1 MSKTVPMMTAT
12 MMTRRIL
19 RSIKSLA
26 CALPLLAGV
35 PTLVLAH
42 GDAAPQP
49 VDTKG
54 LEPLGD
60 DIRATN
66 PYEGN
71 QTAVQ
76 IGAGGYNQNCA
87 RCHGLDAK
95 SGGMAPDLRE
105 VENGEAG
112 DGWFITRVL
121 HGAKKDDRFRMPPFE
136 GILSQEAIWAIRTY
150 VSSQPKD

>member
-1 MSKTVPMMTAT
+1 MFKTHSVSGFVLAV
-12 MMTRRIL
+12 IL
-19 RSIKSLA
+19 G
-26 CALPLLAGV
+26 LPLLAAIPARV
-35 PTLVLAH
+35 SAH

-49 VDTKG
+49 VDTTG
-54 LEPLGD
+54 LQPLGD

-71 QTAVQ
+71 KVAIE
-76 IGAGGYNQNCA
+76 IGAHGYNTNCA

-105 VENGEAG
+105 VEAGESG

-150 VSSQPKD
+150 VENQPKD

>member
-1 MSKTVPMMTAT
+1 MTQF
-12 MMTRRIL
+12 TRIGPIL
-19 RSIKSLA
+19 RILA
-26 CALPLLAGV
+26 CALPLVAGV
-35 PTLVLAH
+35 STLVQAH

-49 VDTKG
+49 IDTKG

-60 DIRATN
+60 DIRAIN

-71 QTAVQ
+71 PMAIQ

-105 VENGEAG
+105 VEAGEGG

-121 HGAKKDDRFRMPPFE
+121 HGAKKDDRYRMPPFE
-136 GILSQEAIWAIRTY
+136 GILSQEAIWAIRSY

>member
-1 MSKTVPMMTAT
+1 MIPQA
-12 MMTRRIL
+12 L
-19 RSIKSLA
+19 RALA
-26 CALPLLAGV
+26 LGLPLVLAAPG
-35 PTLVLAH
+35 LARAH

-49 VDTKG
+49 IDTTG
-54 LEPLGD
+54 LPPLGD
-60 DIRATN
+60 DVRTAN
-66 PYEGN
+66 PYAGN
-71 QTAVQ
+71 ALAVQ

-105 VENGEAG
+105 VESGEAG

-121 HGAKKDDRFRMPPFE
+121 HGAKKDDRYRMPPFE

-150 VSSQPKD
+150 VEAQPKN